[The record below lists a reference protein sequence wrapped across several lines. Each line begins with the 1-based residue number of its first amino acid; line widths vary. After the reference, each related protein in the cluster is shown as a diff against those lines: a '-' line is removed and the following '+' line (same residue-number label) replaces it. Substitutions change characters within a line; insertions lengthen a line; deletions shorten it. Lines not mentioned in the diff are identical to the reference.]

1 MTTWIDAMLLIAD
14 TIPGAG
20 RTDPK
25 SLEKMTAKL
34 EELRAAQLNNDFVG
48 ALTEIADVVYYAAKS
63 AYVGQLT
70 EKEAGF
76 IAEHVAGYFGLTLAS
91 AVRLAQAKYSWR
103 QSYQKNDAEERRL
116 VLKAY
121 REEIVV

>member
-25 SLEKMTAKL
+25 SLEKMKAEL
-34 EELRAAQLNNDFVG
+34 EELKAAQLNNDFVG
-48 ALTEIADVVYYAAKS
+48 ALTEVADVVYYAAKS
-63 AYVGQLT
+63 AYVGQIT
-70 EKEAGF
+70 ESEAERT
-76 IAEHVAGYFGLTLAS
+76 ATRVAGYYGLSLAS

-116 VLKAY
+116 VYNAY
-121 REEIVV
+121 QEEVTV